1 MCFDGVG
8 VDAEED
14 VAEYVGLSDIELLE
28 FLHVVDELLVL
39 LFGISVTVVLLCVT
53 QIVGNVVVG
62 SELIG
67 SIDTLV
73 EECGDESV
81 VLVAGGLVVAGEV
94 ELGDLG
100 TEGEVNAS
108 LRLGDTCKDT
118 VQVFAGFLD
127 IAAEA

>member
-1 MCFDGVG
+1 MNWLSPLDGESSLVCFDGVG

-39 LFGISVTVVLLCVT
+39 LFGIAVTVVLLCVT
-53 QIVGNVVVG
+53 QIVCNVVVG

-73 EECGDESV
+73 NQ
-81 VLVAGGLVVAGEV
+81 
-94 ELGDLG
+94 LGH
-100 TEGEVNAS
+100 S
-108 LRLGDTCKDT
+108 
-118 VQVFAGFLD
+118 
-127 IAAEA
+127 